1 MEYRTEGSTAG
12 HRRRMQRN
20 LTAPVMTESHITGM
34 TATVMSG
41 TGTGMRIILSDT
53 EIPVISMMMVSMIIT
68 MTAIMMTMIHGQI
81 RVTIMTITGMMT
93 GIITTTMMIMP
104 MTMKDG
110 AIILTETGRDVSRV
124 SCL

>member
-1 MEYRTEGSTAG
+1 
-12 HRRRMQRN
+12 
-20 LTAPVMTESHITGM
+20 MTESHITGM
-34 TATVMSG
+34 TATVMFG
-41 TGTGMRIILSDT
+41 TGTDMRIILSDT

-81 RVTIMTITGMMT
+81 RVTIMTITTMMT

-110 AIILTETGRDVSRV
+110 AIILTETGRDVSK
-124 SCL
+124 

>member
-1 MEYRTEGSTAG
+1 
-12 HRRRMQRN
+12 
-20 LTAPVMTESHITGM
+20 
-34 TATVMSG
+34 
-41 TGTGMRIILSDT
+41 
-53 EIPVISMMMVSMIIT
+53 MVSMIIT

-81 RVTIMTITGMMT
+81 RVTIMTITTMMT

>member
-1 MEYRTEGSTAG
+1 
-12 HRRRMQRN
+12 MQRN

-41 TGTGMRIILSDT
+41 TGTDMRIILSDT
-53 EIPVISMMMVSMIIT
+53 EIPVISMMMVSM
-68 MTAIMMTMIHGQI
+68 
-81 RVTIMTITGMMT
+81 
-93 GIITTTMMIMP
+93 IITTTMMIMP

>member
-1 MEYRTEGSTAG
+1 
-12 HRRRMQRN
+12 
-20 LTAPVMTESHITGM
+20 MTESHITGM

-41 TGTGMRIILSDT
+41 NGTGMRIILSDT

-81 RVTIMTITGMMT
+81 RVTIMTITTMMT

>member
-1 MEYRTEGSTAG
+1 
-12 HRRRMQRN
+12 
-20 LTAPVMTESHITGM
+20 MTESHITGM

-41 TGTGMRIILSDT
+41 TETDMRIILSDT

-81 RVTIMTITGMMT
+81 RVTIMTMMT

-110 AIILTETGRDVSRV
+110 AIILTE
-124 SCL
+124 

>member
-1 MEYRTEGSTAG
+1 
-12 HRRRMQRN
+12 
-20 LTAPVMTESHITGM
+20 
-34 TATVMSG
+34 
-41 TGTGMRIILSDT
+41 
-53 EIPVISMMMVSMIIT
+53 MIIT

-81 RVTIMTITGMMT
+81 RVTIMTMMT

-124 SCL
+124 SCLWYVMTENNDRADFRKRKSREEKTDVRKRHIRFLFGLVHELQIAWMTASWYDNHIE

>member
-1 MEYRTEGSTAG
+1 
-12 HRRRMQRN
+12 
-20 LTAPVMTESHITGM
+20 MTESHITGK

-41 TGTGMRIILSDT
+41 TGTDMRIILSDT

-81 RVTIMTITGMMT
+81 RVTIMTIMT

-110 AIILTETGRDVSRV
+110 AIILTE
-124 SCL
+124 

>member
-1 MEYRTEGSTAG
+1 
-12 HRRRMQRN
+12 MQRN

-41 TGTGMRIILSDT
+41 TGTDMRIILSDT

-81 RVTIMTITGMMT
+81 RVTIMMTTTMIIMITGTMT
-93 GIITTTMMIMP
+93 GIIMTSAMIMP

-110 AIILTETGRDVSRV
+110 AIILTETGRDVSK
-124 SCL
+124 

>member
-1 MEYRTEGSTAG
+1 
-12 HRRRMQRN
+12 MQRN

-68 MTAIMMTMIHGQI
+68 TTAIMMTMIHGQI

>member
-1 MEYRTEGSTAG
+1 
-12 HRRRMQRN
+12 MQRN
-20 LTAPVMTESHITGM
+20 LTAPVMTESHITGK

-41 TGTGMRIILSDT
+41 TGTDMRIILSDT

-81 RVTIMTITGMMT
+81 RVTIMTIMT

-110 AIILTETGRDVSRV
+110 AIILTE
-124 SCL
+124 

>member
-1 MEYRTEGSTAG
+1 
-12 HRRRMQRN
+12 MQRN

-41 TGTGMRIILSDT
+41 TGTDMRIILSDT

-81 RVTIMTITGMMT
+81 RVTIMTITMMMT